1 MVTIYTVYS
10 SPPPPVIG
18 VRLILQ
24 KVGQNFLPLDL
35 DLYLFAVVSFILSKI
50 AAILDKINVERP
62 PPPPRSIS
70 MMGKGPL
77 CLLRGFILDQF
88 GEWRSGVCIYFL
100 LCPKL

>member
-1 MVTIYTVYS
+1 MLFKLKLCKRHNSYGYHLYCLQLPT
-10 SPPPPVIG
+10 PPVIG

-62 PPPPRSIS
+62 A
-70 MMGKGPL
+70 
-77 CLLRGFILDQF
+77 LRDPYQ
-88 GEWRSGVCIYFL
+88 
-100 LCPKL
+100 

>member
-1 MVTIYTVYS
+1 MLFKLKLCKRHNSYGYHLYYLQLP
-10 SPPPPVIG
+10 PPPPVIG

-62 PPPPRSIS
+62 PRPSEIHINDGKRSALPIARLH
-70 MMGKGPL
+70 P
-77 CLLRGFILDQF
+77 
-88 GEWRSGVCIYFL
+88 
-100 LCPKL
+100 